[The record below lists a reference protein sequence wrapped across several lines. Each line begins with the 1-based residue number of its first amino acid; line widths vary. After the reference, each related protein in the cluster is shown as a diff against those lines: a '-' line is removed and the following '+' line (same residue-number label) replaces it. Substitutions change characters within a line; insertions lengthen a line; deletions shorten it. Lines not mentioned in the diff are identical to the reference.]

1 MDKIILWLGLA
12 AAGLTTFSFLP
23 QVIKAF
29 RTKHT
34 KDLSLP
40 MLIMLVAGVALWMI
54 YGFII
59 SNIPL
64 ILANTIS
71 LIGMVVLLILKV
83 KYG

>member
-1 MDKIILWLGLA
+1 MDKVVLWLGLA

-23 QVIKAF
+23 QAIKTI

-59 SNIPL
+59 SDVPL

-71 LIGMVVLLILKV
+71 LVLMITILILKV